1 MTMMPGGANDA
12 VCCSRH
18 PEVTA
23 DTEFIIHLV
32 FIVSGLTRFLE
43 SHSFFACGSVEEPL
57 FCSKISPTTKIW
69 SKNRKHTALP
79 QAKPMG

>member
-57 FCSKISPTTKIW
+57 FRSKFSPTAEILSEKQETYC
-69 SKNRKHTALP
+69 LP
-79 QAKPMG
+79 